1 MKKKKK
7 GGFINNVIMNHKNL
21 LKTGKNLLKGG
32 RSKYTSLLWVF
43 YILLGLCIVGIII
56 HVIVGIINMIKHWNA
71 PPPPKLNENNSNIYS
86 VSDLSNQQE
95 QGGFQNR
102 LENTK

>member
-32 RSKYTSLLWVF
+32 RSS
-43 YILLGLCIVGIII
+43 I
-56 HVIVGIINMIKHWNA
+56 HHCYGYF
-71 PPPPKLNENNSNIYS
+71 IYY
-86 VSDLSNQQE
+86 
-95 QGGFQNR
+95 
-102 LENTK
+102 